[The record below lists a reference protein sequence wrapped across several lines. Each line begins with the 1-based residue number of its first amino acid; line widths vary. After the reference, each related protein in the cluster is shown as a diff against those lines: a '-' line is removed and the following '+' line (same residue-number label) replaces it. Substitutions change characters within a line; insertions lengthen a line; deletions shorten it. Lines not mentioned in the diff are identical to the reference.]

1 MSWDSWE
8 ESFAFLSFL
17 FLSSFPNIFTLF
29 HLFLFPTNG
38 CFCVFGGIFFF
49 SFSRNNNHPASDSI
63 AVGRLSNWQHR
74 TVAWPSARSQ
84 RFSRSFVLFSFFF
97 FVSCRA
103 RVVTGLTVS
112 DQGFNYFF
120 KGVDKTNFSKGRNQN
135 VNKQCWVQSRLTV
148 CLH

>member
-38 CFCVFGGIFFF
+38 CFCVFGGIFFSLF
-49 SFSRNNNHPASDSI
+49 LETTTIPQVTASQWAVCQTDSTERSRD
-63 AVGRLSNWQHR
+63 Q
-74 TVAWPSARSQ
+74 ARARNDFQ
-84 RFSRSFVLFSFFF
+84 GLLFSLAFF

-120 KGVDKTNFSKGRNQN
+120 KGVDKTDFSKGRNQN

>member
-1 MSWDSWE
+1 MPFFLFFSFLLSPTF
-8 ESFAFLSFL
+8 SLSFTCFYFQRTGAFAFL
-17 FLSSFPNIFTLF
+17 
-29 HLFLFPTNG
+29 G
-38 CFCVFGGIFFF
+38 AFFF
-49 SFSRNNNHPASDSI
+49 SLFLETTTIPQVTASQWAVCQTDSTERSRD
-63 AVGRLSNWQHR
+63 Q
-74 TVAWPSARSQ
+74 ARARNDFQ
-84 RFSRSFVLFSFFF
+84 GLLFSLAFFF